1 MTHPMTNMSDA
12 ESVEEMQ
19 DWNLTLHGKLIGTI
33 LIALRT
39 TMIETNDFEKPLAM
53 WTNNDIRLYL
63 KKLGGVKWDA
73 Q

>member
-1 MTHPMTNMSDA
+1 
-12 ESVEEMQ
+12 
-19 DWNLTLHGKLIGTI
+19 
-33 LIALRT
+33 
-39 TMIETNDFEKPLAM
+39 MIETNDFEKPLAM